1 MPWDLLIVVLFFR
14 QNKVRYL
21 VVKDVDK
28 NSPAQKA
35 GIVVGDYITKVTH
48 SLEVLVWLSEF

>member
-1 MPWDLLIVVLFFR
+1 MPGDLLIVVLFFR

-48 SLEVLVWLSEF
+48 SLEALV